1 MCQALQ
7 TPAPSPFFN
16 VTGCGRRST
25 PIARNQAW
33 AGGLP
38 GPALDSETRRAAG
51 LLGDGS
57 PSAQPRRFAVGHRVR
72 PFALPTTG
80 RLTR

>member
-25 PIARNQAW
+25 PIARSQAW
-33 AGGLP
+33 AGGLA

-51 LLGDGS
+51 LLGDG
-57 PSAQPRRFAVGHRVR
+57 AQALNLDVSRWAIVYVHSPRRRRAV
-72 PFALPTTG
+72 
-80 RLTR
+80 